1 MRATPMIAALLL
13 ATPLL
18 AAALSIGE
26 SYQGKAPT
34 MAPAKTRAA
43 RAAGAAFPPAR
54 AG

>member
-26 SYQGKAPT
+26 SYQGEGTYYGAGQ
-34 MAPAKTRAA
+34 TRAA